1 MSTQPLDTRYYLAA
15 LKLDGKSC
23 LVVGAG
29 PIAAEKIDGLLAAGA
44 DVTVVARE
52 AIPEVRTLAEAG
64 SVKLELRDFALDDL
78 EGRFLTVAGTSDEQ
92 LNRRIHTAAERRNM
106 LVNVVDVPS
115 LCNFILPAV
124 TRLGPIA
131 IAVSTSGA
139 SPALAKRMRDE
150 IEQMFGE
157 EHGRLAVL
165 LNEVRDWARANLP
178 TYRDRKEFFDSI
190 VGGDPDPIQM
200 LRSNG
205 DEAVRA
211 LIESRMRRAKADRP
225 AVA

>member
-1 MSTQPLDTRYYLAA
+1 MSTQPLGVRYYPAA
-15 LKLDGKSC
+15 LKLEGKDC

-29 PIAAEKIDGLLAAGA
+29 PVAAEKIDGLVGAGA
-44 DVTVVARE
+44 SVTVIARTVV
-52 AIPEVRTLAEAG
+52 PEVQALVDDATIR
-64 SVKLELRDFALDDL
+64 LELRSFHVGDLD
-78 EGRFLTVAGTSDEQ
+78 GRFLAIAGTSDEE
-92 LNRRIHTAAERRNM
+92 LNRRIHSAADARNM

-150 IEQMFGE
+150 IEELFGD
-157 EHGRLAVL
+157 EHARLAVL
-165 LNEVRDWARANLP
+165 LNEVRDWARAELP
-178 TYRDRKEFFDSI
+178 TYQHRKVFFDSI
-190 VGGDPDPIQM
+190 VLGDPDPIAL
-200 LRSNG
+200 LRTNG

-211 LIESRMRRAKADRP
+211 LIESRMRRAGSAS